1 MESRAASVEDLLK
14 MAREDIARSSLTSA
28 EKSLEQALSL
38 NNRSAEAY
46 HLLGCVYSKRGKFKK
61 ATVAFQNALHL
72 DPFFTE
78 AAIALSSLFNDVGKY
93 KEGAAVFYQAKK
105 HIDKLPPGH
114 DPKINRTLAQRHH
127 ELGLLYMRFERFAE
141 ANHEFTKAL
150 NLDAGNLAISI
161 QVSKSLAKLGDRSAA
176 IAFLR
181 QTISQNPRSAEA
193 RIQLGIL
200 LHSQQQVREAQREWK
215 DALSLDPENKHAQM
229 YLDMVDVPQAP
240 SA

>member
-1 MESRAASVEDLLK
+1 MDSRAPTVDDLLR
-14 MAREDIARSSLTSA
+14 MAREDIARSSLSSA
-28 EKSLEQALSL
+28 EKTLEQALSI
-38 NNRSAEAY
+38 NTRSAEAY

-61 ATVAFQNALHL
+61 ATVAFQNALHI

-93 KEGAAVFYQAKK
+93 REGAAVFHQAKK
-105 HIDKLPPGH
+105 HLDKLPPGH

-141 ANHEFTKAL
+141 ANHEFNKAL
-150 NLDAGNLAISI
+150 NLDPGNVTISLQI
-161 QVSKSLAKLGDRSAA
+161 AKCLAKLGDRSAA
-176 IAFLR
+176 IAFLK
-181 QTISQNPRSAEA
+181 QLIAQNPRFAEA

-215 DALSLDPENKHAQM
+215 DALALDPGNRQAQM
-229 YLDMVDVPQAP
+229 YLNMVDLPSGP

>member
-1 MESRAASVEDLLK
+1 MDSRAPTVDDLLR
-14 MAREDIARSSLTSA
+14 MAREDIARSSLSSA
-28 EKSLEQALSL
+28 EKTLEQALAV

-72 DPFFTE
+72 DPFYTE

-93 KEGAAVFYQAKK
+93 REGAAVFYQAKK
-105 HIDKLPPGH
+105 HLDTLPPGH

-150 NLDAGNLAISI
+150 NLDPSNVAVSI
-161 QVSKSLAKLGDRSAA
+161 QIAKSLSKLGDRSAA
-176 IAFLR
+176 AAFLK
-181 QTISQNPRSAEA
+181 QTIAQHPKCAEA

-200 LHSQQQVREAQREWK
+200 LHAQSNVREAQREWK
-215 DALSLDPENKHAQM
+215 DALALDPTNKQAQM
-229 YLDMVDVPQAP
+229 YLDMVDLPTPHNA
-240 SA
+240 

>member
-1 MESRAASVEDLLK
+1 MESRAANVEDLLK
-14 MAREDIARSSLTSA
+14 MAREDIARSSLSSA
-28 EKSLEQALSL
+28 EKNLEQALVL
-38 NNRSAEAY
+38 NNRSAEVY
-46 HLLGCVYSKRGKFKK
+46 HLLGCIYSKRGKFKK

-72 DPFFTE
+72 DPLFTE

-105 HIDKLPPGH
+105 HLDTLPPGH

-150 NLDAGNLAISI
+150 NLEPGNLAVSLQI
-161 QVSKSLAKLGDRSAA
+161 SKSLAKLGDRAA
-176 IAFLR
+176 ATAFLR

-200 LHSQQQVREAQREWK
+200 LHSQHQVREAQREWK
-215 DALSLDPENKHAQM
+215 DALNLEPDNKHAQM
-229 YLDMVDVPQAP
+229 YLNMVEAPLPP